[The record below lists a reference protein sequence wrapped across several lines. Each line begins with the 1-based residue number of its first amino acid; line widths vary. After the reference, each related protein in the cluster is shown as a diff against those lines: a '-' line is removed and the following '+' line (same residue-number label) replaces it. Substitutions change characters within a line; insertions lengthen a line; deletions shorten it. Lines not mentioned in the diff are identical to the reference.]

1 MEAGAIARV
10 CRQPDHLVTKMPRPF
25 VFTSGVPHTR
35 DDGHDRELFEQL
47 ASGRREALGNL
58 YDRHAA
64 SLFRHALALA
74 RRRAEA
80 EDLVQAVFVKLAM
93 TDAELLGV
101 RTPASYLH
109 RMLNTTWVDTQRRT
123 LTGERAVEHGPTE
136 WLGPQPAALED
147 SIDISRALDELP
159 PLQREVIV
167 LHLVEGYSF
176 IEAGR
181 LTGVSL
187 FTAAA
192 RYRLAIGRLRKILT
206 RTGKDRT

>member
-1 MEAGAIARV
+1 MAHI
-10 CRQPDHLVTKMPRPF
+10 
-25 VFTSGVPHTR
+25 R
-35 DDGHDRELFEQL
+35 DDGRDRELLEEL
-47 ASGRREALGNL
+47 ASGRGHALGEL

-80 EDLVQAVFVKLAM
+80 EDLVQAVFVKLA
-93 TDAELLGV
+93 TTGAHLLGV

-109 RMLNTTWVDTQRRT
+109 RMLKTTWVDQHRRT
-123 LTGERAVEHGPTE
+123 IASERAVDHRAIEF
-136 WLGPQPAALED
+136 LGTPPPGLED
-147 SIDISRALDELP
+147 SIDIARALGDLP

-167 LHLVEGYSF
+167 LHLVEGFSF
-176 IEAGR
+176 IEVGR

-192 RYRLAIGRLRKILT
+192 RYRLAVGRLRKVLT
-206 RTGKDRT
+206 RTTKDKP